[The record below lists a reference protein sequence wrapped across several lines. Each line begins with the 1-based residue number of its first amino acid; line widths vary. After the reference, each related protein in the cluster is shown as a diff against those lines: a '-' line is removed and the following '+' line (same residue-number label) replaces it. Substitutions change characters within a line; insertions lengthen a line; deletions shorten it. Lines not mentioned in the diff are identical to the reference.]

1 MPNPWSF
8 GWTQL
13 FTIIGFIIT
22 VVISICGFRTFEV
35 WKKEKIEEKR
45 IGVAID
51 TLSLVYESKFI
62 FDYIRNEMTFSYEW
76 SDMPE
81 EFKVDGKD
89 GNSCSYYAILKRI
102 ESQKDFFERSWKV
115 KVLCMAI
122 FGPDVERIFL
132 LMHQSL
138 REIQT
143 SAEMLLKCREPN
155 VRTDL
160 NIETWN
166 RFRADIWPA
175 YHVYAKDG
183 DRVGRKL
190 AEFRSEME
198 NLCRPVIDHKVGVPQ
213 KTTSWWLRLMK

>member
-22 VVISICGFRTFEV
+22 VVISICCFRTFEV

-81 EFKVDGKD
+81 EFKV
-89 GNSCSYYAILKRI
+89 
-102 ESQKDFFERSWKV
+102 V
-115 KVLCMAI
+115 KPLV
-122 FGPDVERIFL
+122 
-132 LMHQSL
+132 
-138 REIQT
+138 T
-143 SAEMLLKCREPN
+143 WPN
-155 VRTDL
+155 
-160 NIETWN
+160 
-166 RFRADIWPA
+166 
-175 YHVYAKDG
+175 
-183 DRVGRKL
+183 
-190 AEFRSEME
+190 
-198 NLCRPVIDHKVGVPQ
+198 
-213 KTTSWWLRLMK
+213 